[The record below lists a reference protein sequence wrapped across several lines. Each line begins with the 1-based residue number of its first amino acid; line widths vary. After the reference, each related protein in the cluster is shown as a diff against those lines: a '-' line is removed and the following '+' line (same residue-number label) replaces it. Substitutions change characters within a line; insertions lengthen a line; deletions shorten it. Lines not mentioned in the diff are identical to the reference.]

1 MGAVCSSEDAVKVD
15 ETQNTKSETKTVFG
29 TEKKTLELELGK
41 ITVISHDTSV
51 FRLLLPDGFTLGLP
65 VGQHI
70 SLQAVINGKKITR
83 SYTPITLDSVVGYV
97 DVLIKVYPA
106 TDSYPEGQMSS
117 HVHSLKVG
125 DKITVIGP
133 KGKIM
138 YHGHGKF
145 NVQGNEIQD
154 IEAETI
160 NMIAGGTGIA
170 PMLQVARDILKSSD
184 VQTNINLIFANRTE
198 NDILQKEELE
208 EFANDRR
215 FKVTYILSRPS
226 ESWTGHTGYITT
238 ELVKSIFPSPSSE
251 SVVLL
256 CGPPKMV
263 NEACK
268 PSLKEAGFE
277 MERVLTY

>member
-1 MGAVCSSEDAVKVD
+1 
-15 ETQNTKSETKTVFG
+15 
-29 TEKKTLELELGK
+29 
-41 ITVISHDTSV
+41 
-51 FRLLLPDGFTLGLP
+51 
-65 VGQHI
+65 
-70 SLQAVINGKKITR
+70 
-83 SYTPITLDSVVGYV
+83 
-97 DVLIKVYPA
+97 
-106 TDSYPEGQMSS
+106 MSS

-184 VQTNINLIFANRTE
+184 DQTNINLIFANRTE